1 MINFVK
7 SLLLACILL
16 SGCAQN
22 QMLVE
27 QAAFQL
33 KSGEIDLAVTSLEA
47 FEPSSR
53 DVPYHLLNLGL
64 LKFKAGDYQ
73 ASIQALESAKTS
85 INALQTSSITE
96 NLQAAS
102 VNETLRS
109 YVGTPSERV
118 LIHFYL
124 ALSYLGIGDFSGAR
138 VEILQANVLLQEPAY
153 EDSLSGE
160 LASVHLLSA
169 WVFEMNQEYSNARIS
184 YAKALSIM
192 RERKQNIPHALKLGL
207 LTVSYKLSLKQEYE
221 AYKKEFDLPDEVLNT
236 SGATL
241 FLIYDNGLV
250 SPKKQKRVSMFSAE
264 LNQIISLVLPTY
276 EPLIHKDLPPNF
288 KVTIDNKKIPFELL
302 EDVNSLLREDLSQE
316 MDVLT
321 AMTFTRAVVKYQA
334 TKEMQNKSDALGLLS
349 TLATNLSEI
358 ADLRNWRMLPAQMF
372 VARMTV
378 SKEKLIQFNQ
388 QKSIAVNAQGAR
400 YILLMTQDYSNKFV
414 LFKK

>member
-1 MINFVK
+1 
-7 SLLLACILL
+7 
-16 SGCAQN
+16 
-22 QMLVE
+22 MLVE
-27 QAAFQL
+27 HAAFQL
-33 KSGEIDLAVTSLEA
+33 KSGEVDLAVTSLEA

-64 LKFKAGDYQ
+64 LKFRAGDYQ

-85 INALQTSSITE
+85 INTLQTSSVTE

-124 ALSYLGIGDFSGAR
+124 ALSYLGVGDFSGAR

-153 EDSLSGE
+153 ENSLSGE

-192 RERKQNIPHALKLGL
+192 NERKQKIPRALKLGL
-207 LTVSYKLSLKQEYE
+207 LTMANKLGLKQEYKK
-221 AYKKEFDLPDEVLNT
+221 YKQEFSLSDDALNT
-236 SGATL
+236 NKTTL
-241 FLIYDNGLV
+241 FLIYDRGLV
-250 SPKKQKRVSMFSAE
+250 SPKKQKRTSAFSAE
-264 LNQIISLVLPTY
+264 LNQVISIAVPTY
-276 EPLIHKDLPPNF
+276 EPLINNDLAPNF
-288 KVTIDNKKIPFELL
+288 KATIDNEKIPFELL
-302 EDVNSLLREDLSQE
+302 EDVNVLVREDLAEEIDS
-316 MDVLT
+316 LT
-321 AMTFTRAVVKYQA
+321 AMTFTRAIVKYQA
-334 TKEMQNKSDALGLLS
+334 TKEIQSKSDGLGLIS
-349 TLATNLSEI
+349 NLAASLSEI

-372 VARMTV
+372 VARMAV
-378 SKEKLIQFNQ
+378 SEEKLIQFSQ
-388 QKSIAVNAQGAR
+388 QKSIAVNAKGAR